1 MNEDWFAKLEETI
14 LTQLDY
20 MLAQRADAPFPNLVV
35 TSANQNQ
42 VTAFPTLYIHEL
54 SPVETGNDLNNQ
66 SVNAVIETIEIQIWT
81 NETEEECRRL
91 MSAAIVEMKRMRF
104 NCTAFPNIQTENK
117 VAFGV
122 ARFRR
127 MIGNA
132 DTL

>member
-1 MNEDWFAKLEETI
+1 MNWFANIEESV

-20 MLAQRADAPFPNLVV
+20 MLAQRTDAPYPNLVV

-54 SPVETGNDLNNQ
+54 SPVEAGNDLNNQ
-66 SVNAVIETIEIQIWT
+66 TINAVLETIEIQIWT
-81 NETEEECRRL
+81 NETEAECRQL
-91 MSAAIVEMKRMRF
+91 MSVAILEMKRMRF
-104 NCTAFPNIQTENK
+104 NCTAFPNIQTDNK
-117 VAFGV
+117 IAFGI

-127 MIGNA
+127 MIGSG

>member
-1 MNEDWFAKLEETI
+1 MDDWFSQIEETI

-20 MLAQRADAPFPNLVV
+20 MLAQRQDAPFPNLVC

-42 VTAFPTLYIHEL
+42 VTAFPTMYVHEL
-54 SPVETGNDLNNQ
+54 EPVETGNDLVNQ
-66 SVNAVIETIEIQIWT
+66 TINAVIETIEIQCWT

-91 MSAAIVEMKRMRF
+91 MSAVILEMKRMRF
-104 NCTAFPNIQTENK
+104 NCTAFPNIQTDNK
-117 VAFGV
+117 IAFGI

-127 MIGNA
+127 VIGSG

>member
-1 MNEDWFAKLEETI
+1 MNEDWFSKIEESV

-54 SPVETGNDLNNQ
+54 TPVETGNDLENQ
-66 SVNAVIETIEIQIWT
+66 TINAVIETIEIQIWT

-91 MSAAIVEMKRMRF
+91 MSAAIIEMKRMRF
-104 NCTAFPNIQTENK
+104 DCTAFPSIQTYNK
-117 VAFGV
+117 IAFGI

-127 MIGNA
+127 IIGSG

>member
-1 MNEDWFAKLEETI
+1 MNWFANIEESV

-20 MLAQRADAPFPNLVV
+20 MLAQRTDAPYPNLVV

-54 SPVETGNDLNNQ
+54 SPVEAGNDLNNQ
-66 SVNAVIETIEIQIWT
+66 TINAVLETIEIQIWT
-81 NETEEECRRL
+81 NETEAECRQL
-91 MSAAIVEMKRMRF
+91 MSAAIIEMKRMRF
-104 NCTAFPNIQTENK
+104 NCTSFPNIQTDNK
-117 VAFGV
+117 IAFGI

-127 MIGNA
+127 MIGSG

>member
-1 MNEDWFAKLEETI
+1 MNWFANIEESV

-20 MLAQRADAPFPNLVV
+20 MLAQRTDAPYPSLVV

-54 SPVETGNDLNNQ
+54 SPVEAGNDLNNQ
-66 SVNAVIETIEIQIWT
+66 TINAVLETIEIQIWT
-81 NETEEECRRL
+81 NETEAECRQL

-104 NCTAFPNIQTENK
+104 NCTAFPNIQTDNK
-117 VAFGV
+117 IAFGI

-127 MIGNA
+127 MIGSG

>member
-1 MNEDWFAKLEETI
+1 MNWFANIEESV

-20 MLAQRADAPFPNLVV
+20 MLAQRTDAPYPSLVV

-54 SPVETGNDLNNQ
+54 SPVEAGNDLNNQ
-66 SVNAVIETIEIQIWT
+66 TINAVLETIEIQIWT
-81 NETEEECRRL
+81 NETEAECRQL
-91 MSAAIVEMKRMRF
+91 MSAAILEMKRMRF
-104 NCTAFPNIQTENK
+104 NCTAFPNIQTDNK
-117 VAFGV
+117 IAFGI

-127 MIGNA
+127 IIGSG

>member
-1 MNEDWFAKLEETI
+1 MNWFANIEESV

-20 MLAQRADAPFPNLVV
+20 MLAQRTDAPYPNLVV

-54 SPVETGNDLNNQ
+54 SPVEAGNDLNNQ
-66 SVNAVIETIEIQIWT
+66 TINAVLETIEIQIWT
-81 NETEEECRRL
+81 NETEAECRQL
-91 MSAAIVEMKRMRF
+91 MSAAILEMKRMRF
-104 NCTAFPNIQTENK
+104 NCTAFPNIQTDNK
-117 VAFGV
+117 IAFGI

-127 MIGNA
+127 MIGSG

>member
-1 MNEDWFAKLEETI
+1 MNEDWFAKLEESV

-20 MLAQRADAPFPNLVV
+20 MLAQRADAPFPSLVV

-54 SPVETGNDLNNQ
+54 SPVEAGNDLNNQ
-66 SVNAVIETIEIQIWT
+66 SINAVIETIEIQIWT

-104 NCTAFPNIQTENK
+104 NCTSFPNIQTENK

-127 MIGNA
+127 IIGSA

>member
-1 MNEDWFAKLEETI
+1 MNWFANIEESV

-20 MLAQRADAPFPNLVV
+20 MLAQRTDAPYPNLVV

-54 SPVETGNDLNNQ
+54 SPVEAGNDLNNQ
-66 SVNAVIETIEIQIWT
+66 TINAVLETIEIQIWT
-81 NETEEECRRL
+81 NETEAECRQL
-91 MSAAIVEMKRMRF
+91 MSAAIIEMKRMRF
-104 NCTAFPNIQTENK
+104 NCTAFPNIQTDNK
-117 VAFGV
+117 IAFGI

-127 MIGNA
+127 MIGSG

>member
-1 MNEDWFAKLEETI
+1 MNEDWFSKIEESV

-20 MLAQRADAPFPNLVV
+20 MLAQRTDAPFPNLVC

-54 SPVETGNDLNNQ
+54 TPVEAGNDLNNQ
-66 SVNAVIETIEIQIWT
+66 SINAVIETIEIQIWT

-104 NCTAFPNIQTENK
+104 NCTAFPSIQTDNK
-117 VAFGV
+117 IAFGV

>member
-1 MNEDWFAKLEETI
+1 MNWFANIEESV

-20 MLAQRADAPFPNLVV
+20 MLAQRTDAPYPNLVV

-54 SPVETGNDLNNQ
+54 SPVEAGNDLNNQ
-66 SVNAVIETIEIQIWT
+66 TINAVLETIEIQIWT
-81 NETEEECRRL
+81 NETEAECRQL
-91 MSAAIVEMKRMRF
+91 MSSAILEMKRMRF
-104 NCTAFPNIQTENK
+104 NCTAFPNIQTDNK
-117 VAFGV
+117 IAFGI

-127 MIGNA
+127 MIGSG

>member
-1 MNEDWFAKLEETI
+1 MNWFANIEESV

-20 MLAQRADAPFPNLVV
+20 MLAQRTDAPYPSLVV

-54 SPVETGNDLNNQ
+54 SPVEAGNDLNNQ
-66 SVNAVIETIEIQIWT
+66 TINAVLETIEIQIWT
-81 NETEEECRRL
+81 NETEAECRQL
-91 MSAAIVEMKRMRF
+91 MSAAIFEMKRMRF
-104 NCTAFPNIQTENK
+104 NCTAFPNIQTDNK
-117 VAFGV
+117 IAFGI

-127 MIGNA
+127 MIGSG

>member
-1 MNEDWFAKLEETI
+1 MNWFANIEESV

-20 MLAQRADAPFPNLVV
+20 MLAQRTDAPYPSLVV

-54 SPVETGNDLNNQ
+54 SPVEAGNDLNNQ
-66 SVNAVIETIEIQIWT
+66 TINAVLETIEIQIWT
-81 NETEEECRRL
+81 NETEAECRQL
-91 MSAAIVEMKRMRF
+91 MSAAILEMKRMRF
-104 NCTAFPNIQTENK
+104 NCTAFPNIQTDNK
-117 VAFGV
+117 IAFGI

-127 MIGNA
+127 MIGSG

>member
-1 MNEDWFAKLEETI
+1 MNWFANIEESV

-20 MLAQRADAPFPNLVV
+20 MLAHRTDAPYPSLVV

-54 SPVETGNDLNNQ
+54 SPVEAGNDLNNQ
-66 SVNAVIETIEIQIWT
+66 TINAVLETIEIQIWT
-81 NETEEECRRL
+81 NETEAECRQL
-91 MSAAIVEMKRMRF
+91 MSAAILEMKRMRF
-104 NCTAFPNIQTENK
+104 NCTAFPNIQTDNK
-117 VAFGV
+117 IAFGI

-127 MIGNA
+127 MIGSG